1 MPLDFSRCW
10 LTRPNKWYGDSFQS
24 LQQNCLFKTTFPI
37 FQLLIL
43 ISAAGSWPE
52 IEYAHATRFSKLMEF
67 YQDVVLVEKQEKQ
80 DYSRRMTP
88 KKHKFASLTV
98 QTPILSV
105 II

>member
-1 MPLDFSRCW
+1 M
-10 LTRPNKWYGDSFQS
+10 
-24 LQQNCLFKTTFPI
+24 
-37 FQLLIL
+37 LIL

-98 QTPILSV
+98 QTPILPV

>member
-10 LTRPNKWYGDSFQS
+10 LTRPNKWYGDSF
-24 LQQNCLFKTTFPI
+24 KTTFPN